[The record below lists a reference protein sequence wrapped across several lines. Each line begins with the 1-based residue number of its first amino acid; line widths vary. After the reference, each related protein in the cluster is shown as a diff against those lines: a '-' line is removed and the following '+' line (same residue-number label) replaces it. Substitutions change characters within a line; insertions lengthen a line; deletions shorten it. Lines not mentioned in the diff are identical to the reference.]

1 VRVKEPT
8 VSQSRLLV
16 LVSGTG
22 SILQALMDACADPG
36 FGARIVAV
44 GADREG
50 TGGVARA
57 EAAGIPTFVRRLKDS
72 PDRFA
77 WDQALTSDCAAF
89 EPDLVILAGFL
100 KLVGADFLT
109 RFGGRL
115 VNTHP
120 ALLPAFPGLHSV
132 RDALAHGVKVTGC
145 SVILVDAGVDSGPI
159 LAQAPV
165 PVLDEDDEETLHE
178 RIKVA
183 ERTLVVDTVGRMIQ
197 QGWSAAG
204 RRIRIG
210 GPVPAG
216 TANG

>member
-1 VRVKEPT
+1 VRAKEPA

-22 SILQALMDACADPG
+22 SILQALIDACADPG
-36 FGARIVAV
+36 YGARIVAV

-77 WDQALTSDCAAF
+77 WDQALTADCAAF

-109 RFGGRL
+109 RFGSRL

-145 SVILVDAGVDSGPI
+145 SLILVDAGVDSGPI
-159 LAQAPV
+159 LAQAAV
-165 PVLDEDDEETLHE
+165 PVLDDDDEETLHE

-183 ERTLVVDTVGRMIQ
+183 ERTLVVDTVGRMIR
-197 QGWSAAG
+197 QGWSAEG

-216 TANG
+216 KANG

>member
-1 VRVKEPT
+1 VRAKEPT

-22 SILQALMDACADPG
+22 SILQALMDACRDPG
-36 FGARIVAV
+36 YGARIVAV

-50 TGGVARA
+50 TGGLARA

-77 WDQALTSDCAAF
+77 WDEALTADCAAF

-100 KLVGADFLT
+100 KLVGADFLG
-109 RFGGRL
+109 RFGSRL

-159 LAQAPV
+159 LAQAAV

-183 ERTLVVDTVGRMIQ
+183 ERTLVVDTVGRMIR
-197 QGWSAAG
+197 QGWTAEG
-204 RRIRIG
+204 RRVRMG
-210 GPVPAG
+210 GQVPAG
-216 TANG
+216 KANG

>member
-1 VRVKEPT
+1 VRAKEPT

-36 FGARIVAV
+36 YGARIVGV

-50 TGGVARA
+50 TGGLAKA

-77 WDQALTSDCAAF
+77 WDKALTADCAAF

-100 KLVGADFLT
+100 KLVGADFLG
-109 RFGGRL
+109 RFGSRL

-159 LAQAPV
+159 LAQAAV
-165 PVLDEDDEETLHE
+165 PVLDDDDEETLHE
-178 RIKVA
+178 RIKVV
-183 ERTLVVDTVGRMIQ
+183 ERTLVVDTVGRMIR
-197 QGWSAAG
+197 QGWTAEG
-204 RRIRIG
+204 RRVRMG
-210 GPVPAG
+210 GQVPAG
-216 TANG
+216 KANG

>member
-1 VRVKEPT
+1 
-8 VSQSRLLV
+8 LLV

-22 SILQALMDACADPG
+22 SILQALIDACAEPG
-36 FGARIVAV
+36 YGARIVAV

-77 WDQALTSDCAAF
+77 WDQALTADCAAF

-109 RFGGRL
+109 RFGSRL

-132 RDALAHGVKVTGC
+132 RDALAHGVKVAGC
-145 SVILVDAGVDSGPI
+145 SIILVDAGVDSGPI
-159 LAQAPV
+159 LAQAAV
-165 PVLDEDDEETLHE
+165 PVLDDDDEETLHE

-183 ERTLVVDTVGRMIQ
+183 ERTLVVDTVGRMIR
-197 QGWSAAG
+197 QGWSAEG

-216 TANG
+216 KANG